1 MFLITGILGVALIAS
16 PFLLGFTHHSVALWA
31 SLILGAI
38 VWAVSFFG
46 EATMA
51 EAKRWMYWLIGLAGV
66 AAFTAPFVFGYT
78 DHAQPLWAG
87 VVLGV
92 LLALLDGIKAF
103 QAPPRTEA
111 H

>member
-16 PFLLGFTHHSVALWA
+16 PFLLGFTHHSAALWV
-31 SLILGAI
+31 SIVLGAI

-46 EATMA
+46 VATVA
-51 EAKRWMYWLIGLAGV
+51 EAKRWMYWVMGLAGV
-66 AAFTAPFVFGYT
+66 ATFSAPFVFGYT

-87 VVLGV
+87 LILGT
-92 LLALLDGIKAF
+92 LLALLDGFKAF
-103 QAPPRTEA
+103 QAPLRTEA